1 MNEPKDP
8 KEIVMAKVTYKD
20 GRKEDITGARF
31 FEILDHV
38 TNMQPGDQPAE
49 PGKPGDPSEK
59 DLLEMFAEMLRFMI
73 DFEVTPQGAPP
84 EWDPEGKTRE
94 NLKIILKHVTDVLNN
109 FQELEGPQA
118 VDRIAEFL
126 KGNRDFMPVARPRLI
141 EDFLKLNDGERGEEL
156 TRSFKNSSI
165 TFTGRLGLDEQKTAE
180 LLRMSFTENNPHGAK
195 TNLKTLASLPLT
207 DVMDALGKAPTK
219 DNKKM
224 FVRQLN
230 REILPTLN
238 NVHITL
244 ESITENHA
252 ETISIYMGGGYFEAS
267 TKKDRI
273 IFRFSPEYAQY
284 INTNSL
290 SQYHRNTF
298 RLGSARNPLP
308 YYLNIKLQ
316 DHYYKDANRQRE
328 TNMILSIMSLLEF
341 CADTLQYEYILKTD
355 PTHWKRKIKERLERA
370 LNDIQEAGV
379 FNWNYCGAKGKEIP
393 QTAIEAADFDEWTKL
408 YITFQL
414 IPEEPDQGD
423 RLENKRKRIAAA
435 IEKKAIE
442 DDRATVEAEKIRKKR
457 RRKTAQKS
465 KKGSAKAP
473 KG

>member
-141 EDFLKLNDGERGEEL
+141 EDFLKLNDNGYGEEI

-165 TFTGRLGLDEQKTAE
+165 TFTGRLGMNEHKIAE
-180 LLRMSFTENNPHGAK
+180 ILRGSFTEINPHGAK
-195 TNLKTLASLPLT
+195 TNLKTLVSVPLT
-207 DVMDALGKAPTK
+207 AVMEATGRTITPTS
-219 DNKKM
+219 KKK
-224 FVRQLN
+224 FVRKLS
-230 REILPTLN
+230 REILPTIA
-238 NVHITL
+238 HAHMTL
-244 ESITENHA
+244 KF
-252 ETISIYMGGGYFEAS
+252 ETKDGIEVKHMEIGGGYFEVS
-267 TKKDRI
+267 TRKDRI
-273 IFRFSPEYAQY
+273 TFRFSPEYAMY
-284 INTNSL
+284 LNTNSL
-290 SQYHRNTF
+290 SQYHRKTLL
-298 RLGSARNPLP
+298 LGNSKSGDELP
-308 YYLNIKLQ
+308 YYLAIKLQ
-316 DHYYKDANRQRE
+316 DHYFKDANRQRG
-328 TNMILSIMSLLEF
+328 TNVILSILSVLNF
-341 CADTLQYEYILKTD
+341 CADTLDYEYILETD

-379 FNWNYCGAKGKEIP
+379 FNWNYCWAKGKEIP
-393 QTAIEAADFDEWTKL
+393 QTEIEAADFDEWTKL

-435 IEKKAIE
+435 IEKKEVEDAKAI
-442 DDRATVEAEKIRKKR
+442 VEAEKIRKKR
-457 RRKTAQKS
+457 RRKAA
-465 KKGSAKAP
+465 KKE
-473 KG
+473 